1 MILNIKKF
9 IFAILMLQFFAPSVG
24 VSQDHDYSNLN
35 STFQRAHVNKASTHK
50 KIRAIYKRPSKNR
63 MFSNECVHE
72 YTTSAMGFEYV
83 ILTGD
88 CEKSI
93 GNRSGF
99 ELELQNFGVEIGLFF
114 RRGPFWKLKVKK
126 RYKFCKERMGDTI
139 D

>member
-1 MILNIKKF
+1 MILNIKKY
-9 IFAILMLQFFAPSVG
+9 ILAILILSLFAPLVAM
-24 VSQDHDYSNLN
+24 SQNQDYSGLN
-35 STFQRAHVNKASTHK
+35 STFQRSHVSKASTHK
-50 KIRAIYKRPSKNR
+50 KIKAIYKRPSKNHLY
-63 MFSNECVHE
+63 SNDCVHD
-72 YTTSAMGFEYV
+72 YTVSEMAFEYV

-99 ELELQNFGVEIGLFF
+99 ELELQNFGTELGLFF